1 MLPVLP
7 ADQAQSCMTEDQK
20 YQGALYKDKNKKQK
34 TSNNITQQDHQTV
47 NAMSQRA
54 YVEDV
59 EETWRDYQGQTEDEK
74 SPTDLP
80 PEAPTPPAAVED
92 DNVNVFDFLVAT
104 GQTPNASNIN
114 LIHEQKQKELQ
125 ATESTS
131 LVRYEFNSEEY
142 LDPTSLVDDIE
153 PLVQYG
159 GGSYETPAPIKTDRK
174 KGEKT
179 DKKRKHLHV
188 EVPGDQVMTDA
199 PPVLHSGLTGG
210 LKGLMKLPPSPGDSG
225 ADANDPSPASP
236 LKKTKHSKH
245 SKHGQISNSIFGMIT
260 SSSKSSS
267 KSKKRKT
274 SKKSSSS
281 SRHHREKS
289 PKLIEYSKDTK
300 DKNEDGQMIL
310 FKPRADVFFNF
321 VNKGPDSER
330 GCSMNKALKRF
341 YRERQAAGTSMS
353 KHMEEKELWR
363 SIRLRRNEQ
372 GEIVLFST

>member
-1 MLPVLP
+1 
-7 ADQAQSCMTEDQK
+7 MTEDQK

-34 TSNNITQQDHQTV
+34 TSNNTTQQEHQT
-47 NAMSQRA
+47 APMMPQQA

-59 EETWRDYQGQTEDEK
+59 DEWRDYQGQTEDEK

-80 PEAPTPPAAVED
+80 PEAPTPPAAVDD

-104 GQTPNASNIN
+104 GQTPTASNVN
-114 LIHEQKQKELQ
+114 LILETEEKEVKPS
-125 ATESTS
+125 ESTE
-131 LVRYEFNSEEY
+131 LVRYEYNSEEY
-142 LDPTSLVDDIE
+142 LDPTSLMDDSE
-153 PLVQYG
+153 PPTQYRAA
-159 GGSYETPAPIKTDRK
+159 SFETPAPIKVERK
-174 KGEKT
+174 KSPKT

-245 SKHGQISNSIFGMIT
+245 SKHHGQISNSIFGILAN
-260 SSSKSSS
+260 SSKSSS

-289 PKLIEYSKDTK
+289 PKLIDYHSGSKNSK
-300 DKNEDGQMIL
+300 SKNEEGQMIL
-310 FKPRADVFFNF
+310 FKPRAEQFFNF

-363 SIRLRRNEQ
+363 SLRLRRNEQ
-372 GEIVLFST
+372 GEIVLFSLEG

>member
-1 MLPVLP
+1 
-7 ADQAQSCMTEDQK
+7 MTEDQK
-20 YQGALYKDKNKKQK
+20 YQGALYKEKNKKQK
-34 TSNNITQQDHQTV
+34 ISNNTTNQEHQTAT
-47 NAMSQRA
+47 NMSQQHHA

-59 EETWRDYQGQTEDEK
+59 EETWRDYQGQTEDER

-92 DNVNVFDFLVAT
+92 DNFNVFDFLVAT
-104 GQTPNASNIN
+104 GQTPSQTPNASNIN
-114 LIHEQKQKELQ
+114 LVHEEKKELEPS
-125 ATESTS
+125 ESTS
-131 LVRYEFNSEEY
+131 LVRYEYNSEEY
-142 LDPTSLVDDIE
+142 LDPTSLIE
-153 PLVQYG
+153 EPRAIVQYG
-159 GGSYETPAPIKTDRK
+159 AGSYETPAPIKTSKR
-174 KGEKT
+174 GEKS

-188 EVPGDQVMTDA
+188 DVPGDQVMTDA

-225 ADANDPSPASP
+225 ADANDASPASP

-245 SKHGQISNSIFGMIT
+245 SKHGQISNSLFGMIT
-260 SSSKSSS
+260 SSGKSST
-267 KSKKRKT
+267 KSKKRKTSKT

-289 PKLIEYSKDTK
+289 PKLIDYRNGAKESN
-300 DKNEDGQMIL
+300 DKNEEGQMIL
-310 FKPRADVFFNF
+310 FKPRADVFFNY
-321 VNKGPDSER
+321 VNKGPDSDR

-363 SIRLRRNEQ
+363 SIRLRRNER
-372 GEIVLFST
+372 GEIVLFSV

>member
-1 MLPVLP
+1 MVHFPGTNYRTHT
-7 ADQAQSCMTEDQK
+7 SCMTEDQK

-34 TSNNITQQDHQTV
+34 TSNNNNASQQHHV
-47 NAMSQRA
+47 MSQQA

-114 LIHEQKQKELQ
+114 LLHEQQQQKEPQ
-125 ATESTS
+125 PSESTS
-131 LVRYEFNSEEY
+131 LVRYEYNSDEY
-142 LDPTSLVDDIE
+142 LDATSLLKDPE

-159 GGSYETPAPIKTDRK
+159 GGSFETPAPIKMDRK
-174 KGEKT
+174 KGEKS
-179 DKKRKHLHV
+179 DKKRKRLHV
-188 EVPGDQVMTDA
+188 DVPGDQVMTDA

-245 SKHGQISNSIFGMIT
+245 HKHGQISNSIFGMIT

-274 SKKSSSS
+274 SKKSSS
-281 SRHHREKS
+281 RHHREKS
-289 PKLIEYSKDTK
+289 PKLIEYSSKDAK
-300 DKNEDGQMIL
+300 DKNEEGQMIL
-310 FKPRADVFFNF
+310 FKPRPDVFFNY

-363 SIRLRRNEQ
+363 SLRLRRNEQ
-372 GEIVLFST
+372 GEIVLFSI